1 MKGSACNPYLP
12 GKWHIPDGEPHI
24 FDGRLYVYGSH
35 DETGAENYCTGP
47 YVGWSAPLDDPGDWR
62 YEGVILEKGQD
73 PLDPDGTKSYYAPDV
88 AKGPD
93 GRYYLYYSIEDSSV
107 ISVAVCGSPAGKYE
121 FYGHV
126 HDRNGHVLGSE
137 KGDDYQ
143 FDPAVLVDDDGK
155 IYLYSGQGMPV
166 EEMNGR
172 KVRGALVCELAED
185 MVTAVAEQKVLTSG
199 KENCFTE
206 NPFFEAS
213 SIRKIGQSYYFIYS
227 PIPNVHN
234 LCYAVSSYPDREF
247 AYQGVLVSNGGID
260 ASGKGGQIPEYY
272 WGNNHGSIL
281 ELDGELFVFYHR
293 HTNKSSWCRQGCA
306 ERLEM
311 KAGMIRQAEMTS
323 QGMRKDPFPFGG
335 KYFAYTACILKKKD
349 MKAYVPFQFLEF
361 NEDDPYITQE
371 EETEAPYIANFRD
384 GSQAGYRYFR
394 FEGTEKTVRITVR
407 GSGEGKF
414 MFYGERSGLL
424 AEIQVSPKEQWGT
437 SEAPVRTPAGTDTL
451 MISYQGSGSVDILSF
466 EAE

>member
-1 MKGSACNPYLP
+1 MEGSICNPYLP
-12 GKWHIPDGEPHI
+12 GKWHIPDGEPHL

-35 DETGAENYCTGP
+35 DEFGADNYCTGC
-47 YVGWSAPLDDPGDWR
+47 YAGWSTSAEDPGEWK
-62 YEGVILEKGQD
+62 YEGIILEKGQD
-73 PLDPDGTKSYYAPDV
+73 PLDPDGTKFYYAPDA

-107 ISVAVCGSPAGKYE
+107 ISVAVSDKPAGKYE

-126 HDRNGHVLGSE
+126 HDQNGHVLGSE
-137 KGDDYQ
+137 DGDNYQ
-143 FDPAVLVDDDGK
+143 FDPAVLVDEDGK

-172 KVRGALVCELAED
+172 KVRGAMVCELATD
-185 MVTAVAEQKVLTSG
+185 MVTAVTEQKVLTSG
-199 KENCFTE
+199 KENCFEE

-213 SIRKIGQSYYFIYS
+213 SIRKIGQTYYFIYS

-234 LCYAVSSYPDREF
+234 LCYAVSQYPDRDF
-247 AYQGVLVSNGGID
+247 VYQGVLVSNGGID
-260 ASGKGGQIPEYY
+260 ASRKNGQIPEYY

-281 ELDGELFVFYHR
+281 EMKGELFVFYHR
-293 HTNKSSWCRQGCA
+293 HTNRCSWCRQGCV

-311 KAGMIRQAEMTS
+311 KDGKIRQAEMTS
-323 QGMRKDPFPFGG
+323 LGMRKAPFTFAG
-335 KYFAYTACILKKKD
+335 KYNAYTACILKKKS

-361 NEDDPYITQE
+361 DEDDPYITQE
-371 EETEAPYIANFRD
+371 EETEVPYIANFRE

-394 FEGTEKTVRITVR
+394 FSGKEQTARVTVR
-407 GSGEGKF
+407 GTAKGKIIL
-414 MFYGERSGLL
+414 YGEKNGLL
-424 AEIQVSPKEQWGT
+424 AEILISPAKQWYIF
-437 SEAPVRTPAGTDTL
+437 EAPVHVQAGTDTL
-451 MISYQGSGSVDILSF
+451 MLTYQGEGHADIISF